1 MKVAST
7 KAHKKKRPELTG
19 YYMVLPATLLVGLFT
34 IYPFA
39 EAIYLSFVKYIT
51 YKPDEI
57 GVFVGFGNFI
67 GAIQES
73 FFAESVLNTLWFT
86 GISVLVI
93 TLAGLGVAMVL
104 SQKFKGASLV
114 TSIMLVSW
122 AIPPATA
129 GLMWRHM
136 LQSTGWI
143 NKILVDLGVWQ
154 SPVYFLSM
162 PKVVQILFAVV
173 AQLWQQL
180 PFATL
185 LLLATMQLVPKSVLD
200 SAAMDGAGGFSKFK
214 DVILPFIRPAV
225 LVVAAFEAFLALT
238 NYDLVFTF
246 AGGQFGLISYYAF
259 AELFNYNNF
268 GYGAAMSV
276 ILAGMSLLV
285 IFIILRIVPPEKLYR
300 YSFTG
305 E

>member
-1 MKVAST
+1 MI
-7 KAHKKKRPELTG
+7 
-19 YYMVLPATLLVGLFT
+19 LPATFLVGLFT

-39 EAIYLSFVKYIT
+39 QAIYLSFVKYIT

-57 GVFVGFGNFI
+57 GVFVGLGNFI
-67 GAIQES
+67 GATQES

-214 DVILPFIRPAV
+214 DVILPFIRPAGIGGG
-225 LVVAAFEAFLALT
+225 AFLGLLSPT
-238 NYDLVFTF
+238 KYDLVFTLS
-246 AGGQFGLISYYAF
+246 GGQVWLVFFFSFSL
-259 AELFNYNNF
+259 LFNLN
-268 GYGAAMSV
+268 
-276 ILAGMSLLV
+276 
-285 IFIILRIVPPEKLYR
+285 
-300 YSFTG
+300 
-305 E
+305 

>member
-1 MKVAST
+1 MRGRDYTA
-7 KAHKKKRPELTG
+7 
-19 YYMVLPATLLVGLFT
+19 YYMISPVIFLVGLFT

-39 EAIYLSFVKYIT
+39 QAIYLSLVKYIT
-51 YKPDEI
+51 YKPEEI
-57 GVFVGFGNFI
+57 GTFAGLDNYVGS
-67 GAIQES
+67 ARES

-93 TLAGLGVAMVL
+93 TLAGLGVAMVFN
-104 SQKFKGASLV
+104 QKFRGATLV
-114 TSIMLVSW
+114 TSMMLVSW

-129 GLMWRHM
+129 GLIWRMM

-143 NKILVDLGVWQ
+143 NKILVDLGVWKE
-154 SPVYFLSM
+154 PVYFLAM
-162 PKVVQILFAVV
+162 PKTIQILFAVV

-180 PFATL
+180 PFATI

-200 SAAMDGAGGFSKFK
+200 SADMDGAGGFSKFK
-214 DVILPFIRPAV
+214 DIIFPFIKPAV
-225 LVVAAFEAFLALT
+225 LVVGAFEAFLALT
-238 NYDLVFTF
+238 NYELVFSF
-246 AGGQFGLISYYAF
+246 AGGEFGLISYYAF

-268 GYGAAMSV
+268 GYGAAMAV
-276 ILAGMSLLV
+276 ILAAMSLLV
-285 IFIILRIVPPEKLYR
+285 ILIILKIVPPEKLYR